1 MTKQKGQAFVEFA
14 LIFPFF
20 VIMVFGMIYGGILF
34 MDYLQLNNAAR
45 EVARDISV
53 SETDSNR
60 ENLKINFEN
69 RSGDRYKRLTKLYA
83 DNPKINIESNKV
95 TVTIELNLNEEGVP
109 IVLRK
114 INFPPKQ
121 IKPIKVVM
129 PLENSSNKEN

>member
-45 EVARDISV
+45 EVAREISIAEV
-53 SETDSNR
+53 SNR
-60 ENLKINFEN
+60 ENLAVNFEN
-69 RSGDRYKRLTKLYA
+69 RSGKYYKRLTKLYA
-83 DNPKINIESNKV
+83 DNPDINIESDKV

-121 IKPIKVVM
+121 IKPIEVVM

>member
-83 DNPKINIESNKV
+83 DNPKINIESDKV

-114 INFPPKQ
+114 LKFPPKQ
-121 IKPIKVVM
+121 IKPIKIVM